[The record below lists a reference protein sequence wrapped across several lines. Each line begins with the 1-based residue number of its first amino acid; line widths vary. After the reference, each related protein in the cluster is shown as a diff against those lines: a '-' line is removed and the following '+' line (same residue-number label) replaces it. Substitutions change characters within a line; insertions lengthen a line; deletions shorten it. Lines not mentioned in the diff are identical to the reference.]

1 MGISVIFTA
10 ESDFSGYLIG
20 KKLTPGVLEHI
31 TYQLP
36 AFPGV
41 DFLQRFIP
49 YTDLPAQLPLIEIG
63 DQPLITRVK
72 ELFPLPDGPVSTI
85 TSPAR
90 MSSVT

>member
-1 MGISVIFTA
+1 MQAVIQKVLNFIVLGCLEYMGLDFLMGISVIFTA

-41 DFLQRFIP
+41 VSSKGLSPTRIC
-49 YTDLPAQLPLIEIG
+49 PL
-63 DQPLITRVK
+63 
-72 ELFPLPDGPVSTI
+72 S
-85 TSPAR
+85 SP
-90 MSSVT
+90 S